1 MLREKMTNNPM
12 NRRKTNLKIIADAC
26 AKVSDTMA
34 LTFGC
39 KIDHVYWYKS
49 EKDKKDGKVDWM
61 QTGHHI
67 DGRSGTI
74 VKDLRESDHL
84 PMWVDYGDQL
94 EFSID
99 PEDIVSF
106 RILGREAQL
115 HEILLAIEKRSD
127 INISQDKYPSG
138 IIEIQAMLNED
149 EDRHI
154 DWNLAAGGVEH
165 QEDSTIA
172 FIAELLK

>member
-1 MLREKMTNNPM
+1 MNPRE
-12 NRRKTNLKIIADAC
+12 TNLKIINTAV
-26 AKVSDTMA
+26 AKVSDTMESENCICGHWI
-34 LTFGC
+34 GC
-39 KIDHVYWYKS
+39 HTKAHVIDRINIERKNA
-49 EKDKKDGKVDWM
+49 
-61 QTGHHI
+61 
-67 DGRSGTI
+67 
-74 VKDLRESDHL
+74 
-84 PMWVDYGDQL
+84 DYPCL
-94 EFSID
+94 HCVCKF
-99 PEDIVSF
+99 F
-106 RILGREAQL
+106 HAILGREAQL
-115 HEILLAIEKRSD
+115 ADVLLAIEKRSD